1 MPVKIENLANR
12 PVLLRLNSGQT
23 LHLAPHRTSGEVV
36 DVEVERNAKV
46 QKLEERR
53 VIVLHKVE
61 EKKRST
67 LAKKKNKAESTEG
80 KK

>member
-23 LHLAPHRTSGEVV
+23 LHLDPRRTSAEVL

-46 QKLEERR
+46 KKLEGRR
-53 VIVLHKVE
+53 VILLHKVE

-67 LAKKKNKAESTEG
+67 RASKKSKAESTEG